1 MATIYEVLTQDHR
14 KVKDVFS
21 RLRKDGDLSDDEVK
35 SMLSEVR
42 NDLRKHMSYEED
54 TFYPAARQK
63 TNMGQVVDN
72 YYNEHQQLRDMVES
86 LAGTDKGSSD
96 WNATLDRIL
105 GALDQHVQDEETK
118 MFLAVQNH
126 VGRDEAETMA
136 ADYQARS

>member
-1 MATIYEVLTQDHR
+1 
-14 KVKDVFS
+14 VKDVFT
-21 RLRKDGDLSDDEVK
+21 RLRKDGSLSDDDVK

-54 TFYPAARQK
+54 TFYPAARKK
-63 TNMGQVVDN
+63 TDMDREVDH
-72 YYNEHQQLRDMVES
+72 YYSEHQQLRDMVES
-86 LAGTDKGSSD
+86 LAGLEKGSSD
-96 WNATLDRIL
+96 WTATLDQIL

-136 ADYQARS
+136 ADYRARS